1 MRLLKNQNYF
11 NLILPK
17 NEVWNLVFSKRLCT
31 FATDTKRIKMMKRS
45 WLLSLLCLCSL
56 LASADNVRS
65 LYQTLDSLIAHYS
78 EMTTEKENRIRNMKD
93 GVKGMT
99 LTDEQIYDQN
109 LRLYDEYVAFMF
121 DSAFYYVEK
130 NVERL
135 RHSDDH
141 NRFAASAVRM
151 AHILSVTGLFDR
163 ARRLLDEIDPE
174 KLDGEQRV
182 AYYNQQSELNLYRSE
197 MAQFTPYFHD
207 YIQRAQYYRQL
218 IIQTAPKD
226 SFDYLFSLATYT
238 CETGNPDKAI
248 QMMEAYL
255 PKLSVSTRVYSIV
268 TSTLAYFYQCKDD
281 KDRQEY
287 YLLLSAISDERGA
300 IRENNSLR
308 SLSEILMARGEN
320 DNAYRYLYQSITEAQ
335 FYGSRLR
342 MMQVGRMA
350 PQVMKLYDTERTQ
363 TQQHT
368 YIYLGIIS
376 FISLVLLGIM
386 AYTLV
391 LLRKKKAASRQIE
404 AMNKALTAHN
414 EQIQATNRQMKE
426 ANRIKDEYIGR
437 FLELSSN
444 LIKQGEERNKHLNRL
459 ARDRKLEELYTEL
472 KSSQTTNS
480 GIRMFH
486 QNFDEAFLNIYPD
499 FISEVNRLL
508 VPDEA
513 FVLSEGDSKRLTT
526 ELRILALIRLGISD
540 NQEIA
545 DILRSSITTIY
556 TYRSKLKSRAVN
568 KDSFEDDV
576 RKISTY

>member
-1 MRLLKNQNYF
+1 MRRYW
-11 NLILPK
+11 LISVL
-17 NEVWNLVFSKRLCT
+17 WLQ
-31 FATDTKRIKMMKRS
+31 AMMGS
-45 WLLSLLCLCSL
+45 
-56 LASADNVRS
+56 ASDVRH
-65 LYQTLDSLIAHYS
+65 LYVTLDSLIAHYQ
-78 EMTTEKENRIRNMKD
+78 ETTAEKESRIKNLKD
-93 GVKGMT
+93 GVKTMS
-99 LTDEQIYDQN
+99 LTADQMYDLN
-109 LRLYDEYVAFMF
+109 LRLYDEYVAFRF

-135 RHSDDH
+135 RHTEDH
-141 NRFAASAVRM
+141 DRFAASAIRM

-174 KLDGEQRV
+174 KLGDEQRV

-197 MAQFTPYFHD
+197 MAQYTPYFND
-207 YIQRAQYYRQL
+207 YIQKAQYYRQL

-226 SFDYLFSLATYT
+226 SYDYIFSLATYT

-248 QMMEAYL
+248 QMMEAWL
-255 PKLSVSTRVYSIV
+255 PKLDVSTRDYSIV

-281 KDRQEY
+281 RERQEY
-287 YLLLSAISDERGA
+287 YLLLSAISDEQGA

-308 SLSEILMARGEN
+308 TLAEILMARGEN
-320 DNAYRYLYQSITEAQ
+320 DIAYRYLYQSITEAR

-350 PQVMKLYDTERTQ
+350 PQIMNLYDKERAQ
-363 TQQHT
+363 TQRNT

-376 FISLVLLGIM
+376 FISLILLGIM

-404 AMNKALTAHN
+404 AMNKTLTAHN
-414 EQIQATNRQMKE
+414 EQIQAVNSQMKE

-444 LIKQGEERNKHLNRL
+444 LIKQGEERSKQLNRL
-459 ARDRKLEELYTEL
+459 ARDRKLEELYAEL
-472 KSSQTTNS
+472 KSSQTINS

-486 QNFDEAFLNIYPD
+486 QNFDEAFLNIYPA
-499 FISEVNRLL
+499 FISEVNKLL
-508 VPDEA
+508 TPDNA
-513 FVLSEGDSKRLTT
+513 FVISEGDSRRLTT

-540 NQEIA
+540 NQDIA

-556 TYRSKLKSRAVN
+556 TYRSKLKSRSVN
-568 KDSFEDDV
+568 KDTFEDDV
-576 RKISTY
+576 RKIATY